1 MHEAQTREKSFLGL
15 KGQQS
20 RADVSYNCLESR
32 VSINESSLWITCQYN
47 NKEAFSTFRPTDW
60 QTLRNVRFF
69 VGFFFFKA
77 ILQMLQYRRPCHQG
91 SCVFYYLESRGR
103 TQPGRVFAK
112 TVTLVR
118 PFRRSDDLIRTTA
131 VEWRKPI
138 VSAMSVSRERKLL
151 SLR

>member
-20 RADVSYNCLESR
+20 RADVSYYCLESR

-69 VGFFFFKA
+69 VGFFFFQGDPTNVA
-77 ILQMLQYRRPCHQG
+77 I
-91 SCVFYYLESRGR
+91 
-103 TQPGRVFAK
+103 
-112 TVTLVR
+112 
-118 PFRRSDDLIRTTA
+118 
-131 VEWRKPI
+131 
-138 VSAMSVSRERKLL
+138 
-151 SLR
+151 